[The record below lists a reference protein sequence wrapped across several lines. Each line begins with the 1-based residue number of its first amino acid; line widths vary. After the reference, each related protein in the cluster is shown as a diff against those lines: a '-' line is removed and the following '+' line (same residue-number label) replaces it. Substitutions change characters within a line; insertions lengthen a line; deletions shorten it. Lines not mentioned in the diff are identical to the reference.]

1 MRVKTIVAAALA
13 SLGLLASA
21 RSPQAGG
28 AETNTP
34 SDTASAPLGA
44 PPASGTAD
52 SLTVSRIGGR
62 PVQPGPA
69 EQFTGTVRIEPLF
82 AAIDSARAA
91 GMSVSFDPGARTAW
105 HSHPRGQVLIV
116 TAGTGRVQRR
126 DGPIEEIRPGDVV
139 RIPPGVEHWHGAA
152 PTTAM
157 THIAILEHSNRK
169 VVDWGRHVTD
179 AEYGSR

>member
-34 SDTASAPLGA
+34 SDTP
-44 PPASGTAD
+44 SGTAD
-52 SLTVSRIGGR
+52 SLTVSRSGAR